1 MKCKKDQLQAYS
13 HSGHISAD
21 LIKAMIECTNLKSVA
36 FLDDDIDDKVHK
48 LPPINRTQ
56 LQNLTALQLSNCRTP
71 TLNKIPLMLFINVL
85 PRLTYI
91 GIPYAVGNIDTIVN
105 EIILKCPLLTHLDLE
120 GNVELP
126 CRALRNIGSCKMLK
140 HLDVSRCTKL
150 GVEAMKYIA
159 EGCPGL
165 ELLDVS
171 GIPISDGM
179 FRQIVRCSNLKTLL
193 MEDCDLSHINLN
205 LIPTNM
211 SRISYLYI
219 GPCFQL
225 PNDAIHVLRAAMPHL
240 VINQASFVGGGREYF
255 RLKIN
260 LIQAYF

>member
-21 LIKAMIECTNLKSVA
+21 LIKAMIECTNLNSVA
-36 FLDDDIDDKVHK
+36 FLDDDIDDEVHK
-48 LPPINRTQ
+48 LPPINLTQ
-56 LQNLTALQLSNCRTP
+56 LQNLTALQLSHYRTP
-71 TLNKIPLMLFINVL
+71 TLNIIPLTLFINVL
-85 PRLTYI
+85 PPLRYI
-91 GIPYAVGNIDTIVN
+91 GIHYAIGNIDTIAN
-105 EIILKCPLLTHLDLE
+105 EIILKCPLLTHLELE
-120 GNVELP
+120 GNDELP

-140 HLDVSRCTKL
+140 HLDVTCCTKL

-171 GIPISDGM
+171 SIPISDGM
-179 FRQIVRCSNLKTLL
+179 FQQIVRCSNLKTLF

-211 SRISYLYI
+211 SGLLYLSI

-225 PNDAIHVLRAAMPHL
+225 PNDAINVLRAAMPHL
-240 VINQASFVGGGREYF
+240 FIKQASFVGGRREF
-255 RLKIN
+255 VRLKFHPI
-260 LIQAYF
+260 